1 MRRVAV
7 FADAGYFWVQIGT
20 SVLGKKADRAEIKLD
35 YERLRAGLLGEVAAQ
50 FPNIDLLRVYWYDG
64 PSHDGRKTSHHR
76 SIERLD
82 DFKLRLGTRNGAGQ
96 QKAVDGLIIADML
109 SLAQTKAITDAL
121 LVSGD
126 ADMTPSLVAAQNLG
140 LRVHLLIIGSDSAT
154 SPYLSAESDRKVY
167 WDAKAISG
175 FAQPE
180 PVTATAAPAA
190 GPMPTAAASQNP
202 LAAANPAPTPSSAS
216 AAPAASAN
224 TEAAVPAGA
233 TPSATPVAAA
243 ARSSSPST
251 ASPAPAASAPA
262 ATRPATQ
269 PNTGAPQ
276 AAASG
281 SAANTGV
288 ATPTPAGAAQA
299 APPAAT
305 AAQDSSPSAPL
316 PPPATPAPGAAGP
329 ATPPNTGAPQIAA
342 PASAAIAAAA
352 SAVDWTAIAKAIHE
366 RISTGSKAG
375 DLAGLSQ
382 KSMRLPPP
390 VDVALL
396 RAGAK
401 ATGRSLE
408 EHEKRTL
415 RVEFKRLLPA

>member
-7 FADAGYFWVQIGT
+7 FADAGYFWVQVGN
-20 SVLGKKADRAEIKLD
+20 SVIGKKADRSEIKLD
-35 YERLRAGLLGEVAAQ
+35 YEQLRAGLLGEVAAQ

-126 ADMTPSLVAAQNLG
+126 ADMTPGLVAAQNLG

-175 FAQPE
+175 FAQPA

-190 GPMPTAAASQNP
+190 ATMPAAAATQNP
-202 LAAANPAPTPSSAS
+202 QPAANPAPSPAS
-216 AAPAASAN
+216 AAPAAPAN
-224 TEAAVPAGA
+224 TGATAPAPAGA
-233 TPSATPVAAA
+233 APSATLVAAA
-243 ARSSSPST
+243 AQNSSPST
-251 ASPAPAASAPA
+251 AS
-262 ATRPATQ
+262 
-269 PNTGAPQ
+269 
-276 AAASG
+276 
-281 SAANTGV
+281 
-288 ATPTPAGAAQA
+288 
-299 APPAAT
+299 APPAA
-305 AAQDSSPSAPL
+305 
-316 PPPATPAPGAAGP
+316 PAPAAAGP
-329 ATPPNTGAPQIAA
+329 ATPPNTGAPQAAA
-342 PASAAIAAAA
+342 PTSAATAAEAGAA
-352 SAVDWTAIAKAIHE
+352 DWTAIAKATHE

-382 KSMRLPPP
+382 KSMKLPPP

-408 EHEKRTL
+408 EQEKRTL